1 MFKHYYKHVVDNK
14 GQSHTI
20 QKNPSQNSTNKK
32 TAQRILAARR
42 DIGIPP
48 GSKQPMDSSVTLDPT
63 SPRVMGTP
71 VLEPSHIPQD
81 IY

>member
-1 MFKHYYKHVVDNK
+1 MVDNK
-14 GQSHTI
+14 GQSHAV
-20 QKNPSQNSTNKK
+20 QKNPSQNSTNEK
-32 TAQRILAARR
+32 TAQCTVAARR
-42 DIGIPP
+42 DIGISP